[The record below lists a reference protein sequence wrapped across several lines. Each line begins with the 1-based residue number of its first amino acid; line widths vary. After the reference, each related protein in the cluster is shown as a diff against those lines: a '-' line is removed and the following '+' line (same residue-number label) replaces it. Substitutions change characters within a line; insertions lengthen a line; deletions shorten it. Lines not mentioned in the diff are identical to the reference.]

1 MPNTIY
7 INIQRRLKKLKENWT
22 FSNLDNDNNNNNN
35 INNNN
40 NNNNN
45 DTNNENPFIKQLQNN
60 FFLRTNNKN
69 TARTIS
75 TAATTA

>member
-40 NNNNN
+40 NNNN
-45 DTNNENPFIKQLQNN
+45 DSNNENPFIKQLQNN
-60 FFLRTNNKN
+60 FFLRTNTKN